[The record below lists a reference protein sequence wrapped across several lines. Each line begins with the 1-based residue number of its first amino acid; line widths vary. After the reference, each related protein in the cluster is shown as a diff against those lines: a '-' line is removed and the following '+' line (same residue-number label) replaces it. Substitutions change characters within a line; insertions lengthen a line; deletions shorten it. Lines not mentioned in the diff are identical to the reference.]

1 MRHPELDPEIDFSDP
16 GTPVDTNI
24 MFLEEPDKAYAK
36 VEPSPEFP
44 DGIRCFGRIDD
55 QRVLIRVTGEKPDF
69 WVGTFIDEVVRRG
82 MATATHFPKA
92 SCRAAT
98 DEEIAEGQ
106 IVVSAYERIDFG
118 DPGIK
123 FDEPRVLI
131 LEGPHAFHKL
141 GDIGRP
147 GFGSEK
153 IVVWASKLPWLIGN
167 FTEGLGFIDVH
178 FHKDECREMT
188 DEEKR
193 KHENSRIVIV
203 PMSSVFEVRQVP
215 TAEDISDFIGRCVE
229 EFEGESS

>member
-1 MRHPELDPEIDFSDP
+1 MRHPELDPEINFSDP

-24 MFLEEPDKAYAK
+24 MSLEEPDKAYAK
-36 VEPSPEFP
+36 VEPCPNFP

-55 QRVLIRVTGEKPDF
+55 QRVLIRVTGEKPGF
-69 WVGTFIDEVVRRG
+69 WVGTFVDEAVRQG
-82 MATATHFPKA
+82 VATATHFPKA

-118 DPGIK
+118 DPGVK
-123 FDEPRVLI
+123 FNEPLVLI

-153 IVVWASKLPWLIGN
+153 IVVWASKPPWLIGN
-167 FTEGLGFIDVH
+167 FAEGLGFIDVH

-229 EFEGESS
+229 EFGDEP